1 MFGVPIALGV
11 CKRSMGDSAP
21 RVQRAPL
28 DAVDHSTKITTTPPA
43 THTGNLLTIG
53 FGTRN
58 KTANLPRFYDT
69 GPLLNG

>member
-1 MFGVPIALGV
+1 MFGIPIALGV

-28 DAVDHSTKITTTPPA
+28 DAVDHSTKITTTLSA
-43 THTGNLLTIG
+43 THTGNLLTVG
-53 FGTRN
+53 FGN